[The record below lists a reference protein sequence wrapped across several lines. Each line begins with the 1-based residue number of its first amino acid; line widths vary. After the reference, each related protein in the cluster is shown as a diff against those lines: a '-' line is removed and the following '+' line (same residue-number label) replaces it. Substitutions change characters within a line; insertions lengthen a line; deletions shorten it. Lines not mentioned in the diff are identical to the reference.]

1 MKTCYLILF
10 IFLFSISSCSDDDFT
25 TSEKIIIVDY
35 KTQTGFDVVHNKER
49 PYLRVK
55 FQESATKWTLIYGI
69 SGFDYEEGYTY
80 VLKVREKIIKKTSEE
95 IQDLNPIS
103 YEFLELISKTKV
115 IEPSE

>member
-1 MKTCYLILF
+1 MKTCYLTLF

-25 TSEKIIIVDY
+25 VSEKTIIVDS
-35 KTQTGFDVVHNKER
+35 KEHMGMEPVSAMER
-49 PYLRVK
+49 PFLAIK
-55 FQESATKWTLIYGI
+55 FSEDDVRWTLIYGI

-115 IEPSE
+115 TEPSE

>member
-25 TSEKIIIVDY
+25 ISEKTIIVDY
-35 KTQTGFDVVHNKER
+35 KTQMGFDIIHNKER

-55 FQESATKWTLIYGI
+55 FQESATEWTTIYGI

-80 VLKVREKIIKKTSEE
+80 VIKIREKIIKNPVQDQLKT
-95 IQDLNPIS
+95 S

-115 IEPSE
+115 TEPSE

>member
-1 MKTCYLILF
+1 MKTSYLILF

-25 TSEKIIIVDY
+25 ASEKTVIVDY
-35 KTQTGFDVVHNKER
+35 KMQMGYDVIHNKER

-55 FQESATKWTLIYGI
+55 FQANAAEWTTIYGI

-80 VLKVREKIIKKTSEE
+80 VIKIREKIVKETVQDQLKT
-95 IQDLNPIS
+95 S

-115 IEPSE
+115 TEPSE